1 MVTPV
6 SQLLRVLLVDDD
18 PFTLLGL
25 ASTVR
30 AFNVEVVAEAGDA
43 PTAMRAAHE
52 HRPDAA
58 IVDLDLGE
66 GPTGIDLAR
75 AMRRDLPNIGIVMVS
90 TYTDP
95 RLMGHNQA
103 PLPDGSIYLVKR
115 AITEPGVLERA
126 LLASLDPESE
136 PVRKQ
141 RRSRASESLLAQ
153 LSDHQIEVWRLVAAG
168 CSNSEISRLR
178 SINEPSVEKAIARL
192 IKHFDLKATKGQNQ
206 RVMLVQAYYD
216 VIGMTRARTR

>member
-1 MVTPV
+1 M

-25 ASTVR
+25 ASTLR
-30 AFNVEVVAEAGDA
+30 ALNVEVVAEAGDA

-52 HRPDAA
+52 NRPDAA

-136 PVRKQ
+136 PDRKQ

-153 LSDHQIEVWRLVAAG
+153 LSDRSDLGVGLVAA
-168 CSNSEISRLR
+168 SEC
-178 SINEPSVEKAIARL
+178 PGPGPV
-192 IKHFDLKATKGQNQ
+192 
-206 RVMLVQAYYD
+206 
-216 VIGMTRARTR
+216 